1 MNWIIGPLRKY
12 ADFSGRANRKEF
24 WSFAL
29 FVTLTTAAAHYSDQL
44 DGKFDP
50 ITAGMGIFE
59 LVIFLILLLPFI
71 SVAVRRLHD
80 TNRSGWW
87 TLFLY
92 VPYVGFVVAQR
103 GSSPEMLAAAAVA
116 FLMGVAV
123 LSINLILPGDP
134 SSNSFGSAPGTG
146 L

>member
-1 MNWIIGPLRKY
+1 MKRPWK
-12 ADFSGRANRKEF
+12 A
-24 WSFAL
+24 
-29 FVTLTTAAAHYSDQL
+29 FV
-44 DGKFDP
+44 
-50 ITAGMGIFE
+50 
-59 LVIFLILLLPFI
+59 

-134 SSNSFGSAPGTG
+134 SSNSFGSAPRTG